1 MNQVKK
7 MIGLA
12 LITLSLSV
20 SLVMAQQTTGLSEEE
35 VEHLRSTAPDIPGTG
50 AFPATTY
57 VESGLT
63 DQLVYRPANLAGLGD
78 TKLGIYVFG
87 NGSCTDDAAHS
98 RFHLLEVASH
108 GYLAIVP
115 GAIYTGPNAVE
126 RPAPT
131 AENSNQ
137 PATAPAQLSEAI
149 NWAIAEN
156 SRPASP
162 YFGLID
168 VDAVAVSGF
177 SCGGIQALLNAK
189 DERVATVLMMNSGLF
204 VDGLTAMSG
213 METDKDL
220 LQDIHSPTLYILGG
234 LTDIAYENGMDDYS
248 KINHVPVAVAS
259 INKGHGGTYW
269 EPNGGEAA
277 QVAVDWLQWQL
288 RGDET
293 AAQTFIGE
301 NCYLCQNS
309 DWDFEMK
316 GFMGH

>member
-7 MIGLA
+7 LLGL
-12 LITLSLSV
+12 TLFTFSLSIAP
-20 SLVMAQQTTGLSEEE
+20 VMAQQTTGLSEEE
-35 VEHLRSTAPDIPGTG
+35 VEHLRNTAPDNPGTG
-50 AFPATTY
+50 AFPAIKL
-57 VESGLT
+57 VESGLA
-63 DQLVYRPANLAGLGD
+63 DQVVYRPANLADLGD

-87 NGSCTDDAAHS
+87 NGGCTDDAAHS

-115 GAIYTGPNAVE
+115 GAIYTGQNAME
-126 RPAPT
+126 RPEPT
-131 AENSNQ
+131 AGNINQ
-137 PATAPAQLSEAI
+137 PATRSAQLSEAI
-149 NWAIAEN
+149 DWALAEN

-168 VDAVAVSGF
+168 TDAVAVSGF

-189 DERVATVLMMNSGLF
+189 DERVVTVLMMNSGLF
-204 VDGLTAMSG
+204 VNGPTVMAG
-213 METDKDL
+213 METGKEL
-220 LQDIHSPTLYILGG
+220 LEDIHTSTLYILGG
-234 LTDIAYENGMDDYS
+234 LTDIAYENGMDDFS

-269 EPNGGEAA
+269 EPNGGQAA
-277 QVAVDWLQWQL
+277 QIAVDWLQWQL

-301 NCYLCQNS
+301 HCGLCQ
-309 DWDFEMK
+309 DPEWDFDMK
-316 GFMGH
+316 GFMRH